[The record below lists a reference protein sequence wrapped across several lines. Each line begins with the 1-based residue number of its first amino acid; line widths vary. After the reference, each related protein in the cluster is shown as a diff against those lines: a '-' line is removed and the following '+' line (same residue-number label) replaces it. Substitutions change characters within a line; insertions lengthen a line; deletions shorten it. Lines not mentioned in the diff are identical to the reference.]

1 MCAGEDGKGSMVAR
15 RSGEGSGW
23 GFGVMEQSLL
33 GLTEKRLGLVGGGMR
48 GRVGSGAFRVDVIG
62 NWKD

>member
-1 MCAGEDGKGSMVAR
+1 MVAR

-48 GRVGSGAFRVDVIG
+48 GQVGSGAFRVDVIG